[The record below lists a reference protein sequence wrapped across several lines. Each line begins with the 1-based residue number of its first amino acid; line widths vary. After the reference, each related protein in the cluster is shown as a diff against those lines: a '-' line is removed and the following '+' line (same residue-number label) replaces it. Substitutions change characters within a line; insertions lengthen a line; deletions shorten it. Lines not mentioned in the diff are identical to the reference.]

1 MFTMDFVS
9 AVGLAVTLGVA
20 HVGQADTTAVGAPEV
35 TGAVAR
41 SVAWN
46 IGKRMVEKR
55 RADYLATDQGRSL
68 WLCGGGRRGTSMHN
82 FGSHFLYIT

>member
-1 MFTMDFVS
+1 MHVFLFSEPQRYCWLANERPTILYRVEIFTMDFVS

-20 HVGQADTTAVGAPEV
+20 HIGQADTTAVGAPEV

-46 IGKRMVEKR
+46 IGKRIVEKR
-55 RADYLATDQGRSL
+55 RASR
-68 WLCGGGRRGTSMHN
+68 N
-82 FGSHFLYIT
+82 